1 MGVGGAAGLGH
12 SCWGLSGC
20 MGVRRE
26 PKGEVGAKEDGDLRL
41 LGNVQELRL
50 DCELGALCWT
60 SEAGCS
66 GEAPGGW
73 AIQRGRRKTGSSE
86 WFPER
91 SSKGSEAG
99 PDPGGPLGLARWSR
113 LVTKTR
119 ASGGLGRGSKSPS
132 VDSWGLVLCIC
143 LAHRCSKSIY

>member
-1 MGVGGAAGLGH
+1 MAQQQAPKHLPSRERGNSPPLVKFLNLGN
-12 SCWGLSGC
+12 G
-20 MGVRRE
+20 E

-41 LGNVQELRL
+41 LGNVQELKL

-91 SSKGSEAG
+91 
-99 PDPGGPLGLARWSR
+99 
-113 LVTKTR
+113 
-119 ASGGLGRGSKSPS
+119 
-132 VDSWGLVLCIC
+132 
-143 LAHRCSKSIY
+143 